1 MSFGVREPGH
11 TGHPLTPT
19 RSHTWCTPADKPDG
33 TRSTRPQGLPV
44 SAGRPEARPRSL
56 VGRAERAQPRTG
68 GTAHTGTA
76 PSSSSKGQQTG
87 AGRER
92 ALDGTPQRP
101 PATPRVPASRFL
113 GRKAEGLRGSDSA
126 RAGPATSPVVP
137 AATKCGKCG
146 PGYPTPKDAMKG
158 PREEIVYLPC
168 IYRNTATDA
177 PDYLAT
183 VDVDPKSPQYCQV
196 IHRLP
201 MPNLKDEL
209 HHSGWNT
216 CSSCFG
222 DSTKSRDKL
231 VLPSL
236 ISSRI
241 YVVDVGSEPRAPRLH
256 KVIEPKD
263 VHAKCGLGYLH
274 TSHCLAS
281 GEVMISALGDPTGN
295 SKGGFV
301 LLDGETFEV
310 KGTWE
315 QPGGAAPMGYD
326 FWYQP
331 RHNVM
336 ISTEWAA
343 PNVIIDGFNPADVEA
358 GKYGSHLHVWDWQRR
373 EMVQTLPLQDGLIP
387 LEIRFLHD
395 PAAAQG
401 FVGCA
406 LSSNIQRFF
415 KNEAGAWSVEKV
427 IQVPPKKVKGWIL
440 PEMPGL
446 ITDIL
451 LSLDD
456 RFLYFSNWLHGDLRQ
471 YDISDP
477 RRPRLAGQ
485 LFIGGSITRGGPVQV
500 LEDQELECQ
509 PEALVV
515 KGKRV
520 AGGPQMIQL
529 SLDGKR
535 LYVTTSLYSAW
546 DKQFYPDLIREGSVM
561 LQVDVDT
568 GNGGLKL
575 NPNFLV
581 DFGKEPLGPALAHEL
596 RYPGGDCSSDIWL

>member
-1 MSFGVREPGH
+1 MEAMKALPLSFLSALPS
-11 TGHPLTPT
+11 PLTA
-19 RSHTWCTPADKPDG
+19 C
-33 TRSTRPQGLPV
+33 
-44 SAGRPEARPRSL
+44 
-56 VGRAERAQPRTG
+56 
-68 GTAHTGTA
+68 
-76 PSSSSKGQQTG
+76 
-87 AGRER
+87 
-92 ALDGTPQRP
+92 
-101 PATPRVPASRFL
+101 
-113 GRKAEGLRGSDSA
+113 
-126 RAGPATSPVVP
+126 
-137 AATKCGKCG
+137 
-146 PGYPTPKDAMKG
+146 YPLG

-168 IYRNTATDA
+168 IYRNTGTEA

-183 VDVDPKSPQYCQV
+183 VDVDPKSPHYCQV

-222 DSTKSRDKL
+222 DSTKSRNKL
-231 VLPSL
+231 ILPCL
-236 ISSRI
+236 MSSRI
-241 YVVDVGSEPRAPRLH
+241 YVVDVGSDPRAPKLH
-256 KVIEPKD
+256 KACALFFAQGPWGSYQIESLSYFHWENCVRVLKEKKVIEAED
-263 VHAKCGLGYLH
+263 IHAKCGLGYNH

-281 GEVMISALGDPTGN
+281 GEVMISTLGDPKGN

-315 QPGGAAPMGYD
+315 RPGGAAPMGYD

-343 PNVIIDGFNPADVEA
+343 PNVFGDGFSPAHVEA
-358 GKYGSHLHVWDWQRR
+358 GLYGSHIHVWDWQRH

-387 LEIRFLHD
+387 LEVRFLHNPD
-395 PAAAQG
+395 AAQG

-406 LSSNIQRFF
+406 LSSTIQRFY
-415 KNEAGAWSVEKV
+415 KNQGGTWSVEKV
-427 IQVPPKKVKGWIL
+427 IQVPPKKVKGWLL
-440 PEMPGL
+440 PEMPSL

-477 RRPRLAGQ
+477 QRPRLTGQ
-485 LFIGGSITRGGPVQV
+485 LFLGGSIVKGGPVQV
-500 LEDQELECQ
+500 LEDQELKSQ
-509 PEALVV
+509 PEPLVV

-520 AGGPQMIQL
+520 PGGPQMIQL

-561 LQVDVDT
+561 LQIDVDT
-568 GNGGLKL
+568 IKGGLKL

>member
-1 MSFGVREPGH
+1 MKD
-11 TGHPLTPT
+11 L
-19 RSHTWCTPADKPDG
+19 A
-33 TRSTRPQGLPV
+33 
-44 SAGRPEARPRSL
+44 
-56 VGRAERAQPRTG
+56 
-68 GTAHTGTA
+68 
-76 PSSSSKGQQTG
+76 
-87 AGRER
+87 
-92 ALDGTPQRP
+92 
-101 PATPRVPASRFL
+101 ASDRL
-113 GRKAEGLRGSDSA
+113 WNSEI
-126 RAGPATSPVVP
+126 T
-137 AATKCGKCG
+137 TKCGKCG
-146 PGYPTPKDAMKG
+146 PGYPTPLEAMKG

-168 IYRNTATDA
+168 IYRNTSTEA

-201 MPNLKDEL
+201 MPNMKDEL

-222 DSTKSRDKL
+222 DSTKSRTKL
-231 VLPSL
+231 MLPCL

-241 YVVDVGSEPRAPRLH
+241 YVVDVGTEPRAPKLH
-256 KVIEPKD
+256 KVIEPQD
-263 VHAKCGLGYLH
+263 IHAKCDLGYLH

-281 GEVMISALGDPTGN
+281 GEVMISALGDPKGN
-295 SKGGFV
+295 GKGGFV

-315 QPGGAAPMGYD
+315 RPGGAAPLGYD

-343 PNVIIDGFNPADVEA
+343 PNVLRDGFNPADVQA
-358 GKYGSHLHVWDWQRR
+358 GLYGSCLHVWDWQRH
-373 EMVQTLPLQDGLIP
+373 EMVQTLHLQDGLIP
-387 LEIRFLHD
+387 LEIRFLHN
-395 PAAAQG
+395 PAASQG

-406 LSSNIQRFF
+406 LGSNIQRFY
-415 KNEAGAWSVEKV
+415 KNEGGTWSVEKV
-427 IQVPPKKVKGWIL
+427 IQVPPKKVKGWML
-440 PEMPGL
+440 PEMPSL

-477 RRPRLAGQ
+477 KRPRLTGQ
-485 LFIGGSITRGGPVQV
+485 LFLGGSIVKGGPVQV
-500 LEDQELECQ
+500 LEDQELKSQ
-509 PEALVV
+509 PEPLVV
-515 KGKRV
+515 KGKQV

-561 LQVDVDT
+561 LQIDVDT
-568 GNGGLKL
+568 EKGGLKL